1 MLWLIFALL
10 LIMGVVSFFTSYTM
24 LGGGVQIV
32 LIGALG
38 RLESSAL
45 VQYRAHSRYQVISHF
60 VSKTKE

>member
-10 LIMGVVSFFTSYTM
+10 LMMGVVSFFTSYTM

-38 RLESSAL
+38 VLGVKRI
-45 VQYRAHSRYQVISHF
+45 RAVSNRIRRYQMD
-60 VSKTKE
+60 